1 MKAHQPLIEY
11 KIFYKMIGIN
21 DFNAYRDIH
30 ATKNKF
36 KCKIC
41 FKTFKTSSNFKIHVK
56 THNKIFKCENCN
68 KMFRS
73 STILRTHLRDYQE
86 NPKSFEC
93 EICDRNF
100 NMKFFQELMPPPP
113 PSQKMSFKCQRCDY
127 ATDIKAY
134 LKIHQKFHENQDKKF
149 AAMKNPLKCQECQ
162 TFHQNKT
169 LLK

>member
-1 MKAHQPLIEY
+1 MKYKKKLIYAHMKAHLPLIEC
-11 KIFYKMIGIN
+11 KFFYKMIEIN
-21 DFNAYRDIH
+21 YFNAYRDIH

-86 NPKSFEC
+86 NPKIFEC

-100 NMKFFQELMPPPP
+100 NMKFSTPFPKNVIQVPAMWL
-113 PSQKMSFKCQRCDY
+113 CDWY
-127 ATDIKAY
+127 
-134 LKIHQKFHENQDKKF
+134 
-149 AAMKNPLKCQECQ
+149 
-162 TFHQNKT
+162 
-169 LLK
+169 